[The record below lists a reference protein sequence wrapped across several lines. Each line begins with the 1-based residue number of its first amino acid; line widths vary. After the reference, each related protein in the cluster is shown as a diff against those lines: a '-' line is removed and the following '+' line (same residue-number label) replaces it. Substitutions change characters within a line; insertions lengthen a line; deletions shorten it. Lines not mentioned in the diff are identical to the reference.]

1 MGDFANGPVS
11 RVFSMILSLLVIAV
25 NTYFVLT
32 YVVNLG
38 ITNLALIMLL
48 VVFGLVYLL
57 FCLYLSVDMV
67 LAMGLESLAFIPI
80 VRRIFSVSTMQGNY
94 AIHGEEED
102 GDSSELEDTSSGEEN
117 VSERPGH
124 I

>member
-1 MGDFANGPVS
+1 MAAVFTYIVS
-11 RVFSMILSLLVIAV
+11 
-25 NTYFVLT
+25 
-32 YVVNLG
+32 LG

-67 LAMGLESLAFIPI
+67 LAMGLESLASIPI

-94 AIHGEEED
+94 AIHGEED

>member
-1 MGDFANGPVS
+1 MA
-11 RVFSMILSLLVIAV
+11 A
-25 NTYFVLT
+25 VLT
-32 YVVNLG
+32 YVVSLG

-67 LAMGLESLAFIPI
+67 LAMGLESLASILI
-80 VRRIFSVSTMQGNY
+80 ARRIFSVSTMQGNY

-124 I
+124 F

>member
-38 ITNLALIMLL
+38 ITSLALIELWELHRTLL
-48 VVFGLVYLL
+48 PR
-57 FCLYLSVDMV
+57 
-67 LAMGLESLAFIPI
+67 PI
-80 VRRIFSVSTMQGNY
+80 S
-94 AIHGEEED
+94 
-102 GDSSELEDTSSGEEN
+102 
-117 VSERPGH
+117 
-124 I
+124 

>member
-1 MGDFANGPVS
+1 MA
-11 RVFSMILSLLVIAV
+11 A
-25 NTYFVLT
+25 VLT
-32 YVVNLG
+32 YVVSLG

-67 LAMGLESLAFIPI
+67 LAMGLASIPI

>member
-1 MGDFANGPVS
+1 MAAVFTYIVS
-11 RVFSMILSLLVIAV
+11 
-25 NTYFVLT
+25 
-32 YVVNLG
+32 LG

-67 LAMGLESLAFIPI
+67 LAMGLQSLASI

-94 AIHGEEED
+94 AIHGEED

>member
-1 MGDFANGPVS
+1 MTA
-11 RVFSMILSLLVIAV
+11 
-25 NTYFVLT
+25 VLT
-32 YVVNLG
+32 YVVSLG

-67 LAMGLESLAFIPI
+67 LAMGLKSLASIPI
-80 VRRIFSVSTMQGNY
+80 VWRIFNVSTMQGNY

-102 GDSSELEDTSSGEEN
+102 GDSSELEDTSSGEEH
-117 VSERPGH
+117 VSEMPGH